1 VRQKY
6 VAILGLAC
14 LLTLVSPE
22 LTANAVAQ
30 ENIKDVDAC
39 GLVMGMDGR
48 AIPDA
53 TITAKSGENVMA
65 TATSL
70 SDGSFSFM
78 QSLNSQIQLEVRAPG
93 FVPASGAIEHMQ
105 AHTSMKCGHPI
116 YVVLAVGGGN
126 SYLTTK
132 KRSLPR
138 SK

>member
-1 VRQKY
+1 VRKY
-6 VAILGLAC
+6 VAIIGLVC
-14 LLTLVSPE
+14 LFTLASSE

-39 GLVMGMDGR
+39 GLVMGVDGR

-65 TATSL
+65 SATSL
-70 SDGSFSFM
+70 SDGSFSFI

-93 FVPASGAIEHMQ
+93 FAPASGAIEHMQ

-116 YVVLAVGGGN
+116 YVVLAVGRGT
-126 SYLTTK
+126 SYLTTRK
-132 KRSLPR
+132 KSLPR